1 MKKLISLTIVFLS
14 LSLSGFSQVLLSQ
27 GKTCTSSS
35 VEGGNA
41 PNNAVDGNLNT
52 RWASNWAGDV
62 NPADAWWQVDL
73 GAEYYISSVNIQWEN
88 AYAKEYKIQISN
100 DATFTTFT
108 DIASVSNGDGK
119 EDNVITNNLVKGRY
133 VRMKGITRS
142 TGYGYSFWE
151 FKVYGTETLNPVPV
165 TIDVPYVQ
173 YLKMNIDPADVNGN
187 AEFIV
192 QNTDK
197 ILNLTCYEGSPLTL
211 SILDFRGDFDLNLWT
226 LKNGSTTDSIKGLPL
241 VTTVY
246 KDMVIHVKLTPRPPK
261 GNVPPVADAGI
272 D

>member
-1 MKKLISLTIVFLS
+1 
-14 LSLSGFSQVLLSQ
+14 
-27 GKTCTSSS
+27 
-35 VEGGNA
+35 
-41 PNNAVDGNLNT
+41 
-52 RWASNWAGDV
+52 
-62 NPADAWWQVDL
+62 
-73 GAEYYISSVNIQWEN
+73 
-88 AYAKEYKIQISN
+88 
-100 DATFTTFT
+100 
-108 DIASVSNGDGK
+108 
-119 EDNVITNNLVKGRY
+119 
-133 VRMKGITRS
+133 MKGLTRS

-197 ILNLTCYEGSPLTL
+197 ILNLTCYEGSPLSL
-211 SILDFRGDFDLNLWT
+211 SMLDFRGDFDQNFWT
-226 LKNGSTTDSIKGLPL
+226 LKNGSTIDIIKGLPL
-241 VTTVY
+241 VTAVY

-272 D
+272 DRILYLPTNSLTIDGSKSSDPDGSITAYKWTQTSGPTTATLTNNLTPTVSISNLNLGDYKFTLTVTDDSLATGFDEVVVSVRPPEQVDFILKSPIDTAMVTDTRKPNFALSHSKPAK